1 MHFFSL
7 FSISQQSL
15 VSLSMVTF
23 SHLSSAQKT
32 EKRGPRK
39 EVLLLLLLPMK
50 SKRTSSS
57 GDGQIVCEQAKQKHT
72 HTCTETDR
80 ITKKM
85 YKKGERWDEL
95 KHRKS
100 EVVKQRER

>member
-1 MHFFSL
+1 M
-7 FSISQQSL
+7 
-15 VSLSMVTF
+15 
-23 SHLSSAQKT
+23 SAN
-32 EKRGPRK
+32 
-39 EVLLLLLLPMK
+39 
-50 SKRTSSS
+50 
-57 GDGQIVCEQAKQKHT
+57 KQNRNI